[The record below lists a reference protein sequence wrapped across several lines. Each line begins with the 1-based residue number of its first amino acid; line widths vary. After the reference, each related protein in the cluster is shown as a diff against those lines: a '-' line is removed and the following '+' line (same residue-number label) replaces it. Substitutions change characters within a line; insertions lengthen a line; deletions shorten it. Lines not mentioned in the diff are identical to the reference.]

1 MAAPSATWGE
11 CPPMRPMIVGNSRTT
26 PGEQYTRPC
35 RLRVEALCLGS
46 VPLELHT
53 NCVPLSGGDVLICPR
68 AFIWGQ
74 VVLKVEIPEFL
85 KFIFPL
91 FWLSWVFVA
100 VQGLRGCARFP
111 LVAVSGPT
119 LPLWCMLLTAVA
131 SLAVEHSL
139 QGCGLQWLQ
148 RVDSA
153 VIASRL

>member
-1 MAAPSATWGE
+1 M
-11 CPPMRPMIVGNSRTT
+11 
-26 PGEQYTRPC
+26 
-35 RLRVEALCLGS
+35 GS

-53 NCVPLSGGDVLICPR
+53 NCVPLSGGDVLISPR

-85 KFIFPL
+85 VYF
-91 FWLSWVFVA
+91 SFVLA
-100 VQGLRGCARFP
+100 ELGLHGCARFP

-119 LPLWCMLLTAVA
+119 LLLWCTLLTAVA

-139 QGCGLQWLQ
+139 QGCGPQWWQ
-148 RVDSA
+148 RVDSV